1 MTMKHVNEY
10 IKGLCYKIRM
20 MGIPVVGC
28 TYVLGDNQLVLKN
41 TLSPNSKLK
50 KKSNSIAYHHVREG
64 VAHDEWKTTY
74 IKTDEKRAD
83 LCTKNLGP
91 GPKRDGF
98 LKSLLH
104 YIVSDD
110 TPPKK
115 AMVEAVR
122 LVKLILGD

>member
-1 MTMKHVNEY
+1 M
-10 IKGLCYKIRM
+10 
-20 MGIPVVGC
+20 
-28 TYVLGDNQLVLKN
+28 VLNN
-41 TLSPNSKLK
+41 TLSHDSKLK
-50 KKSNSIAYHHVREG
+50 KESNSIAYHHVCEG
-64 VAHDEWKTTY
+64 VACDDWRTTY
-74 IKTDEKRAD
+74 INTDENKAD
-83 LCTKNLGP
+83 LCTKYLGP